1 MKGVNYREIRGMPY
15 VRREYIK
22 GKPQIKIARFA
33 SGQAKGNYD
42 YLVELTVTERIQ
54 IRHNSLEAARLAGN
68 KTMAQA
74 GDMSF
79 FSRLRVYPH
88 VILRENKMI
97 ATAGADDKLEKA
109 KSLGADEVVNYRN
122 EDWPQQVRRLTNK
135 RGVDVVFEH
144 TGAATWAGSIAAAKN
159 NASIVTCGATSGYDA
174 PTDLRQVFYRHLTI
188 MGSFMG
194 TKAEL
199 LEAMKFVERGQIR
212 AVVDQSL
219 PLAEARRAHELM
231 EDRAQFGKLVLIP

>member
-1 MKGVNYREIRGMPY
+1 MPY

-33 SGQAKGNYD
+33 SGQPKGNYD

-74 GDMSF
+74 GDMTF

-97 ATAGADDKLEKA
+97 ATAGADRLQEGMRRAFGKA
-109 KSLGADEVVNYRN
+109 
-122 EDWPQQVRRLTNK
+122 
-135 RGVDVVFEH
+135 
-144 TGAATWAGSIAAAKN
+144 TGLAA
-159 NASIVTCGATSGYDA
+159 
-174 PTDLRQVFYRHLTI
+174 R
-188 MGSFMG
+188 
-194 TKAEL
+194 
-199 LEAMKFVERGQIR
+199 VERGRTIYE
-212 AVVDQSL
+212 AYVTKENL
-219 PLAEARRAHELM
+219 ELAKKAFKVASSKVGCPTITKITPIKK
-231 EDRAQFGKLVLIP
+231 DTA